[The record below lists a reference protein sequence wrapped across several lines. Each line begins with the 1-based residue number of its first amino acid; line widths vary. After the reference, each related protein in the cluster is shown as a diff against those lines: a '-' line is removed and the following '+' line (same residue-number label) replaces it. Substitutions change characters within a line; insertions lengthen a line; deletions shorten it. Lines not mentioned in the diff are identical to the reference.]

1 VKDIYQRPIRQ
12 LFAIVLLMLV
22 VSQGVVSFLSW
33 SVIEEKTRPE
43 LDKKA
48 RVVAT
53 ALSGK
58 VTRAL
63 DHGVPFEKLHGVDD
77 FFADVLRENRD
88 LGFIA
93 LSTPDGKVAHG
104 SGVDRD
110 DLSGSL
116 LLSPIVPS
124 QPVTRRLGDALYY
137 DTAQPLEY
145 EGQTLGMVHVG
156 VNHASI
162 AARIAGLRYDIAIVL
177 MTSMLIAFEILL
189 FVVSLYFLEP
199 MRQIADLML
208 KMAAGDFSRRAMAT
222 SKESMGALADRL
234 NQISERVNLRFQD
247 VLARAVTVSAQGAQN
262 GTRAGSLIRQLRERY
277 VFAEDGKRSGL
288 VVQRVEMV
296 RILTFMFMFAEM
308 LSRSFLPIYVGSLPG
323 PSLGL
328 SPDFTASLPL
338 TANLLC
344 VALGLPMA
352 GRWADQVGRRT
363 SYASGAALLMLGL
376 IGAAMAHHFFGLL
389 AARML
394 CGLGYAILFMAC
406 QGYVIDNTGPANRSQ
421 GMAAFV
427 SAIMVAEICAP
438 AVGGILADQIGA
450 SMVFMFGA
458 TVAVIATAVSLRV
471 LDNASARKDKAQ
483 RAAPLTLRALL
494 HNRRFVALS
503 LLASIP
509 AKLSLSGFLIYLVP
523 VILTGLNSSTS
534 EIGRYVMVYG
544 ILTLLLGPVFARMAD
559 RYERHAAIVGIG
571 GVLAGLGL
579 LSILAGASVTWVLAG
594 IAALGLGQAMSIASQ
609 IGLVTRVTENEAG
622 QSSPQSVLGLFR
634 LVERLGGACGPLL
647 AGALAAWAS
656 PATAMAALGGLSL
669 VCSLLF
675 LFIFRRDGGKRVL
688 APHFQ
693 GAAP

>member
-1 VKDIYQRPIRQ
+1 
-12 LFAIVLLMLV
+12 
-22 VSQGVVSFLSW
+22 
-33 SVIEEKTRPE
+33 
-43 LDKKA
+43 
-48 RVVAT
+48 
-53 ALSGK
+53 
-58 VTRAL
+58 
-63 DHGVPFEKLHGVDD
+63 
-77 FFADVLRENRD
+77 
-88 LGFIA
+88 
-93 LSTPDGKVAHG
+93 
-104 SGVDRD
+104 
-110 DLSGSL
+110 
-116 LLSPIVPS
+116 
-124 QPVTRRLGDALYY
+124 
-137 DTAQPLEY
+137 
-145 EGQTLGMVHVG
+145 
-156 VNHASI
+156 
-162 AARIAGLRYDIAIVL
+162 
-177 MTSMLIAFEILL
+177 
-189 FVVSLYFLEP
+189 
-199 MRQIADLML
+199 
-208 KMAAGDFSRRAMAT
+208 
-222 SKESMGALADRL
+222 
-234 NQISERVNLRFQD
+234 
-247 VLARAVTVSAQGAQN
+247 
-262 GTRAGSLIRQLRERY
+262 
-277 VFAEDGKRSGL
+277 
-288 VVQRVEMV
+288 
-296 RILTFMFMFAEM
+296 
-308 LSRSFLPIYVGSLPG
+308 
-323 PSLGL
+323 
-328 SPDFTASLPL
+328 
-338 TANLLC
+338 
-344 VALGLPMA
+344 
-352 GRWADQVGRRT
+352 
-363 SYASGAALLMLGL
+363 
-376 IGAAMAHHFFGLL
+376 
-389 AARML
+389 ML

>member
-1 VKDIYQRPIRQ
+1 
-12 LFAIVLLMLV
+12 
-22 VSQGVVSFLSW
+22 
-33 SVIEEKTRPE
+33 
-43 LDKKA
+43 
-48 RVVAT
+48 
-53 ALSGK
+53 
-58 VTRAL
+58 
-63 DHGVPFEKLHGVDD
+63 
-77 FFADVLRENRD
+77 
-88 LGFIA
+88 
-93 LSTPDGKVAHG
+93 
-104 SGVDRD
+104 
-110 DLSGSL
+110 
-116 LLSPIVPS
+116 
-124 QPVTRRLGDALYY
+124 
-137 DTAQPLEY
+137 
-145 EGQTLGMVHVG
+145 
-156 VNHASI
+156 
-162 AARIAGLRYDIAIVL
+162 
-177 MTSMLIAFEILL
+177 
-189 FVVSLYFLEP
+189 
-199 MRQIADLML
+199 
-208 KMAAGDFSRRAMAT
+208 
-222 SKESMGALADRL
+222 
-234 NQISERVNLRFQD
+234 VNLRFQD

-579 LSILAGASVTWVLAG
+579 LSILAGASVTWVLVG